1 MFASFLITFR
11 EVLEASLIVATI
23 LGILVRIGEVRGIR
37 TVWSATIF
45 AAVASIALV
54 FFGGFFGLKVQEIY
68 SGRVEEI
75 VEGVLMITTALFIT
89 WAVFFLHRYFR
100 RQNAKLLAKV
110 KETIE
115 KKEERGLF
123 ALVFLS
129 VFREGFEIVLFLS
142 ALFFAESSR
151 SILSGF
157 SLGGIAALL
166 FALGFFMSARRLP
179 IAYAVRG
186 TNFLLILFAAGLLGR
201 GIHEFIA
208 AGLLPFFE
216 RLPEFSLAMIPN
228 AKTSFIG
235 GFMKSMFGITAKMHS
250 MQIAVYGIYVVAM
263 VYAVFVRPRA
273 VPVIVKNDVQPS

>member
-23 LGILVRIGEVRGIR
+23 LGILVHIGERRGVR
-37 TVWSATIF
+37 TVWLATIM
-45 AAVASIALV
+45 AGVASIALV
-54 FFGGFFGLKVQEIY
+54 FLGGLFGLKIQEIY

-75 VEGVLMITTALFIT
+75 VEGTLMITTALFIT

-100 RQNAKLLAKV
+100 RQSAKLLAQV
-110 KETIE
+110 RETIE

-123 ALVFLS
+123 ALVFIS
-129 VFREGFEIVLFLS
+129 VLREGFEIVLFLS
-142 ALFFAESSR
+142 ALFFAESSS

-157 SLGGIAALL
+157 SLGGITALL
-166 FALGFFMSARRLP
+166 FALLFFLSARRLP

-201 GIHEFIA
+201 GIHEFIE

-216 RLPEFSLAMIPN
+216 RLPEFSLAIVPN

-235 GFMKSMFGITAKMHS
+235 GFLKSMFGITAKMHS
-250 MQIAVYGIYVVAM
+250 MQITAYTLYVVVM
-263 VYAVFVRPRA
+263 VYAVFVRPRN
-273 VPVIVKNDVQPS
+273 VVTVKTDAQPS

>member
-23 LGILVRIGEVRGIR
+23 LGILVRIGQHRGVR
-37 TVWSATIF
+37 TVWLATGSAAT
-45 AAVASIALV
+45 ASIMLV
-54 FFGGFFGLKVQEIY
+54 VLGGLFGLKVQEIY

-89 WAVFFLHRYFR
+89 WAVFFLHTYFR
-100 RQNAKLLAKV
+100 RQSAKLLAKV

-123 ALVFLS
+123 VLVFVS

-142 ALFFAESSR
+142 ALFFAESSQ

-157 SLGGIAALL
+157 SLGGVAALL
-166 FALGFFMSARRLP
+166 FAFGFFVSARRLP

-208 AGLLPFFE
+208 AGLLPFLE
-216 RLPEFSLAMIPN
+216 RLPEFSLTIIPN

-235 GFMKSMFGITAKMHS
+235 GFLKSMFGITATMHS
-250 MQIAVYGIYVVAM
+250 MQVMLYFGYVFVM
-263 VYAVFVRPRA
+263 TYAVFIRPRYR
-273 VPVIVKNDVQPS
+273 VVVENTLEQSS

>member
-23 LGILVRIGEVRGIR
+23 LGILVHLGERRGIR
-37 TVWSATIF
+37 TVWWATGL
-45 AAVASIALV
+45 AAVASVALV
-54 FFGGFFGLKVQEIY
+54 FLGGLFGLKIQELY

-89 WAVFFLHRYFR
+89 WAVFFLHTYFR
-100 RQNAKLLAKV
+100 RQSAKLLAKV
-110 KETIE
+110 KDTIE

-123 ALVFLS
+123 ALVFIS

-142 ALFFAESSR
+142 ALFFAESSS

-157 SLGGIAALL
+157 SLGGILGLL
-166 FALGFFMSARRLP
+166 FALTFFLSARRLP

-201 GIHEFIA
+201 GIHEFIE
-208 AGLLPFFE
+208 AGLLPFLE
-216 RLPEFSLAMIPN
+216 RLPEFSLAIIPN
-228 AKTSFIG
+228 AKTSFVG
-235 GFMKSMFGITAKMHS
+235 SFMKSMFGITARMHS
-250 MQIAVYGIYVVAM
+250 TQIAVYGTYVLAM
-263 VYAVFVRPRA
+263 VYAVFLRPRTT
-273 VPVIVKNDVQPS
+273 VTVKANAQSS